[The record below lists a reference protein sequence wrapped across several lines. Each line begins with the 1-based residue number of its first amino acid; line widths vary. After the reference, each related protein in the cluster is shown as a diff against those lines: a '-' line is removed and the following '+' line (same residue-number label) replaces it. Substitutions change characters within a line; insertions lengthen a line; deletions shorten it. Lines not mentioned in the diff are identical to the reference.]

1 MSFDVDILTCFG
13 LATVLATF
21 RKTLS
26 IFFGLATVL
35 ATFRKT
41 LGIFLQKKLRF

>member
-1 MSFDVDILTCFG
+1 MSFDVDIWTFFG

-21 RKTLS
+21 RKTLG

-41 LGIFLQKKLRF
+41 LGIFL